1 MSNTSFSFK
10 SVKLSQTLYLLFALS
25 FLAAVNAGDAYTIAT
40 TEPPQTIGIISGSPR
55 FVLGLDYPDAFDIT
69 IDSLDTPK
77 NYFCEPSPSQI
88 TPNLQWQG
96 TLGVDGSFDNAV
108 FYKDYYFLLDTVT
121 FKLVATKDFTSSK
134 KIIIESDFKNSIES
148 ADEYYEVFTVLD
160 DADGVLYIITEK
172 YLLSYQLSD
181 FLTAVNANKAPP
193 KITKAAQKYGNYV
206 SIESVKYYQGMLYI
220 VADNIVHIWFT
231 APNGDVTPFEKKFDD
246 VFFDAASVSIVDIAF
261 KDKYAFVLDSL
272 AGVYAV
278 DISGAKQQNFRRM
291 SLVIHLSKG
300 LFIEIV
306 GESLNIVTSSK
317 KTTSLHEFLIG
328 VDQNNDLNLVLNRQ
342 TEIYQAV
349 SSVQSDGNFLYLI
362 TGFFN
367 MAVRTGVPGNYDSD
381 FVEGYIMN
389 YWTLFEIK
397 SLITLKKGSSSQVV
411 AVQNDGVSVYTFEQD
426 TPVLVCN
433 TFSIPEGDYNFQLK
447 LFQSKCDAKK
457 TDDTR
462 IVCQTKQNVR
472 FVVASSAAAL
482 GDVTR
487 SSEVS
492 LGLGVG
498 LGFMALLI
506 IVFCCLV
513 RKYKSQY
520 QSLESRFKFQ
530 KLKDLEGQEHSDSTG
545 RSPAARAGGDGQEKK
560 NAWSA
565 QI

>member
-1 MSNTSFSFK
+1 
-10 SVKLSQTLYLLFALS
+10 
-25 FLAAVNAGDAYTIAT
+25 LATANADAYTIAT

-55 FVLGLDYPDAFDIT
+55 FVLGLDYPDAFEIS
-69 IDSLDTPK
+69 IDSLDNPK

-96 TLGVDGSFDNAV
+96 PVGAEGSFDNAV
-108 FYKDYYFLLDTVT
+108 FYKNYYFLLDTVT
-121 FKLVATKDFTSSK
+121 FKIIATKDFTSSK
-134 KIIIESDFKNSIES
+134 KITIESDFKNSIES

-160 DADGVLYIITEK
+160 DTNGVLYIITEK
-172 YLLSYQLSD
+172 YLLSYQLSE
-181 FLTAVNANKAPP
+181 FVAAVEANKAPP
-193 KITKAAQKYGNYV
+193 KITKAAQKYGTYV

-231 APNGDVTPFEKKFDD
+231 ASNGDVTPLGKQFDD
-246 VFFDAASVSIVDIAF
+246 VFFDASSVSIVDIAF

-278 DISGAKQQNFRRM
+278 DISGALQQNFRRM

-300 LFIEIV
+300 IFIEIV

-317 KTTSLHEFLIG
+317 KTTSLHEFLITI
-328 VDQNNDLNLVLNRQ
+328 DQATSDLTLVLNRQ

-367 MAVRTGVPGNYDSD
+367 MAVRTGIPGNFDSD

-389 YWTLFEIK
+389 YWTLYEIK

-411 AVQNDGVSVYTFEQD
+411 AVQNDGVSIYTFDQD

-433 TFSIPEGDYNFQLK
+433 TFNVAEGDYNFALK
-447 LFQSKCDAKK
+447 FYQSTCDAKK
-457 TDDTR
+457 SDDIR

-498 LGFMALLI
+498 LAFMALLI

-545 RSPAARAGGDGQEKK
+545 RSPAARAGNDGQEKK

>member
-1 MSNTSFSFK
+1 MSNPSFSFK
-10 SVKLSQTLYLLFALS
+10 SVKLCQILYLLLALT
-25 FLAAVNAGDAYTIAT
+25 FLVSVNADAYTIAT

-55 FVLGLDYPDAFDIT
+55 FVLGLDYPSAFEVT

-88 TPNLQWQG
+88 TPNQQWQG
-96 TLGVDGSFDNAV
+96 TLGVEGSFDNAI
-108 FYKDYYFLLDTVT
+108 FYNDYYFILDTLT
-121 FKLVATKDFTSSK
+121 FKIVATQDFTSGK
-134 KIIIESDFKNSIES
+134 RTIIESDFKNSIES
-148 ADEYYEVFTVLD
+148 GDEYYEVFLTLD
-160 DADGVLYIITEK
+160 DENGVLYITTEK
-172 YLLSYQLSD
+172 YLLSYELKPFFD
-181 FLTAVNANKAPP
+181 AVKANKPAP
-193 KITKAAQKYGNYV
+193 KITKSAKKYGDYV
-206 SIESVKYYQGMLYI
+206 SIESVKYYQGLLYI
-220 VADNIVHIWFT
+220 VADNIVHIWYT
-231 APNGDVTPFEKKFDD
+231 AANGDVDPLKQKFDD
-246 VFFDAASVSIVDIAF
+246 LFFDAASVSVVDIAF
-261 KDKYAFVLDSL
+261 KDHYAFVLDSL

-317 KTTSLHEFLIG
+317 KTTSLHEFFVG
-328 VDQNNDLNLVLNRQ
+328 VDKKTSDLTFGLNRQ

-381 FVEGYIMN
+381 FVQGYIMN

-411 AVQNDGVSVYTFEQD
+411 AVQNDGVSVYSFDQD

-433 TFSIPEGDYNFQLK
+433 TYDVPEGDYNFQLK
-447 LFQSKCDAKK
+447 LYQSECDAKK
-457 TDDTR
+457 DDDVR
-462 IVCQTKQNVR
+462 IVCQTKQNIR
-472 FVVASSAAAL
+472 FVVASNAAAL

-498 LGFMALLI
+498 LGFMGLLI
-506 IVFCCLV
+506 LVFCCLV

-520 QSLESRFKFQ
+520 QTLESRFKFQ
-530 KLKDLEGQEHSDSTG
+530 KLKDLEGQDPSDSG
-545 RSPAARAGGDGQEKK
+545 ARASD
-560 NAWSA
+560 A